1 MSRPVAR
8 ATLERL
14 LPHQGASLML
24 DAVLDWDDQHIVC
37 ETHTHLDA
45 GNPLRHAGALS
56 PLTLIEYGAQAM
68 ALHAGLVAEQQGQ
81 SVERRLLVSAQ
92 AVELE
97 PGDVSLLAG
106 PLTVEARRR
115 LADAKGALYEFT
127 VRRGTQP
134 YASGRVAALRASLE

>member
-1 MSRPVAR
+1 MSRAVSR
-8 ATLERL
+8 ATIERL
-14 LPHQGASLML
+14 MPHQGASLML
-24 DAVLDWDDQHIVC
+24 DAVLDWDDQRIVC

-68 ALHAGLVAEQQGQ
+68 ALHAGLVAEQEGRAI
-81 SVERRLLVSAQ
+81 ERRLLVSAQ

-97 PGDVSLLAG
+97 AGDLSRLAG

-115 LADAKGALYEFT
+115 LADANGALYEFT
-127 VRRGTQP
+127 VRRGERR
-134 YASGRVAALRASLE
+134 YASGRVAALRGSLE